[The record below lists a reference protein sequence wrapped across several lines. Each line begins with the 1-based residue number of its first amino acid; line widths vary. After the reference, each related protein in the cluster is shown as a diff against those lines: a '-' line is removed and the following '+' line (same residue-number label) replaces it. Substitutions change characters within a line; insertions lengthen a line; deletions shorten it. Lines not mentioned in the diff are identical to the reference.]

1 MTSCFILRRKDNQDY
16 HSSLGVLE
24 DFGTL
29 ESDRGEFIHVSKIM
43 IEKIRRWDRSDCSV
57 VKRVNGADFGGSLEM
72 LNGFHTLED
81 HITGD
86 EVPVPDSVRTAIT
99 DWAEANGY

>member
-1 MTSCFILRRKDNQDY
+1 MDDY
-16 HSSLGVLE
+16 KCKSTVIHGYQVELE
-24 DFGTL
+24 LFKENGD
-29 ESDRGEFIHVSKIM
+29 
-43 IEKIRRWDRSDCSV
+43 DRSDCSV